1 MVSISLADLAQ
12 ASEQLL
18 RNGLEHPTP
27 LTLLLVFSG
36 GLLTSLGPCSLS
48 ILPVSLAYLAGF
60 GEGVAWRR
68 SAGFCCGVVS
78 ALVLLGSAS
87 ALLGRLYGQTPEGLS
102 IAVSILAVLMGLNLL
117 GLLPLRLPSGPDPE
131 RWRKFAPAALGPVA
145 AGLAFGL
152 AASPCTTPVL
162 AVLLAWIASSGQ
174 PLLGVI
180 FLACFGAGQVIPLML
195 AGSLAAALPRLLALR
210 SISRWIPPIS
220 GAVLVGVGGLSL
232 VARLP

>member
-1 MVSISLADLAQ
+1 MVSISFADLAQ

-27 LTLLLVFSG
+27 LTLLLVFAG

-68 SAGFCCGVVS
+68 SAGFCIGVVS

-117 GLLPLRLPSGPDPE
+117 GLLPLRLPLPLPLPLH
-131 RWRKFAPAALGPVA
+131 APAGWHMILNQHHLYQNILVTLIHTKNILIKKCWKKGH
-145 AGLAFGL
+145 LKKFH
-152 AASPCTTPVL
+152 
-162 AVLLAWIASSGQ
+162 LLK
-174 PLLGVI
+174 
-180 FLACFGAGQVIPLML
+180 
-195 AGSLAAALPRLLALR
+195 R
-210 SISRWIPPIS
+210 
-220 GAVLVGVGGLSL
+220 
-232 VARLP
+232 